1 MDLKFPDSIWWPKLT
16 VTWFCIMDESSVS
29 PGDVAKRRRTSSI
42 SDSWWPHVQELID
55 LEGPPWD
62 FWVLQKGQWRAFQ
75 WEHLFLFSP
84 NSHSVPFLFFQVLLF
99 KFSHQ
104 CHPQPPWL
112 ECLSISQCTSVS
124 LIIVFS
130 LSMSFHTGAEALDS
144 VLSFIFSLI
153 FKSRFWI
160 LVVYS
165 DQFIK
170 LKGLVLRTFWKPIKN
185 L

>member
-1 MDLKFPDSIWWPKLT
+1 MRKLS
-16 VTWFCIMDESSVS
+16 VTWRCGQ
-29 PGDVAKRRRTSSI
+29 GDGPASI

-55 LEGPPWD
+55 LEGPPEISESYE
-62 FWVLQKGQWRAFQ
+62 GQWRAFQ
-75 WEHLFLFSP
+75 WEHLFSSQFDQ
-84 NSHSVPFLFFQVLLF
+84 SHFCFPVLLF
-99 KFSHQ
+99 GVSHQ

-165 DQFIK
+165 DHFIK